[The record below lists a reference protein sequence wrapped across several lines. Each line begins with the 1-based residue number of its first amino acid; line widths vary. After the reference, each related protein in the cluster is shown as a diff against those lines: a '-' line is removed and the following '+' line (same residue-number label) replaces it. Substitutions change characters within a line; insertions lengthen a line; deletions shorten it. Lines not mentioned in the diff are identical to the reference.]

1 LEGPAPRISCVFTRV
16 RHEVA
21 CLLPVPRQ
29 RAGVQWRLISTTP
42 NAGTIPMPR
51 IVLIVCIVV
60 FLAIMLPFKYLF
72 APWLVDNYGLAGAA
86 VFLGVCFLYAFWVD
100 GRAKRNQIND

>member
-1 LEGPAPRISCVFTRV
+1 
-16 RHEVA
+16 
-21 CLLPVPRQ
+21 
-29 RAGVQWRLISTTP
+29 
-42 NAGTIPMPR
+42 MPR
-51 IVLIVCIVV
+51 LVLIICVVV

-72 APWLVDNYGLAGAA
+72 APWLVDSYGLVGAA